1 MSNEYQRRPA
11 AAQRSPA
18 ADPAQRAGHRAPAA
32 LDGSPRAALQREKL
46 GASFGPSLQR
56 VEDEE
61 PLQGAG
67 LDDEQALQGAGLEEE
82 EPLQGAQ
89 MEDEEPL
96 QGAGLEDEEPMQ
108 GAGLEDEE
116 PLQGKSD
123 PPNRTGM
130 PDGLKAGIEQLS
142 GMDLS
147 DVRVHANS
155 AQPATVQ
162 AQAYAQGN
170 DIHLGP
176 GQERHL
182 PHEAWHVV
190 QQRQGRVAPT
200 METSAGVPVNDDPG
214 LENEADTMGQKALN
228 RR

>member
-1 MSNEYQRRPA
+1 MSNEYLRRPSVA
-11 AAQRSPA
+11 ARSPA
-18 ADPAQRAGHRAPAA
+18 ADPAQRTGHRGPAA

-56 VEDEE
+56 VEEDE

-67 LDDEQALQGAGLEEE
+67 MDEEQALQGAGLEEE

-89 MEDEEPL
+89 MEDEEPV
-96 QGAGLEDEEPMQ
+96 QGAGLEDEQ
-108 GAGLEDEE
+108 

-170 DIHLGP
+170 DIHLAP
-176 GQERHL
+176 GQEHHL

-190 QQRQGRVAPT
+190 QQRQGRVTPT
-200 METSAGVPVNDDPG
+200 MQTAAGVPVNDDPG
-214 LENEADTMGQKALN
+214 LETEADVMGHKALG